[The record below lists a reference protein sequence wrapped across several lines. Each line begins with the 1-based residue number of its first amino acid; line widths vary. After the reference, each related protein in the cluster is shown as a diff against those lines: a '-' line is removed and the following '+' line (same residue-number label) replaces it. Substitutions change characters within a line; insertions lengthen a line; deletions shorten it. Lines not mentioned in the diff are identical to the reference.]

1 MSLRTACTYDCPDA
15 CGLLLRDGHLA
26 GDPDHPI
33 TRGFT
38 CQRIQRHLARLASPT
53 RLREPRIR
61 QGDRWLGASWDA
73 ALDLAA
79 ERLRAALPEPAS
91 IVYLQGGGSLGLSK
105 KLVTHA
111 FRTLGPITSLRGGPC
126 GEAGEE
132 AQRLDFGD
140 CADHDYTDLSHSQA
154 VVLWGRNPVETG
166 PHLIPFVR
174 EAQARGA
181 PVTLV
186 DVRRTPSAKLAD
198 RFVCVTPGGDGA
210 LALAVL
216 RSLHESQAL
225 DLSRVEAPDSFL
237 AMLTSRDVAG
247 WTAPSGASTDDVDH
261 LASLYAE
268 RRPVATWV
276 GWGLQRRSTGGAQLR
291 CLDALGLLTGNVGV
305 AGGGVN
311 FTSWRRRGLD
321 VSGLAESSGRTLPS
335 AMLGTA
341 LLGLHDPDP
350 RFVYVCAANPV
361 GSHAGSAAIA
371 QGLRRCGFVVVADA
385 FETDTTATADLV
397 LPVALMLEEDDAV
410 GSYAHHHVATV
421 RACVAPPAGARTDL
435 WIAREL
441 RRRAGLPDDPVL
453 EDPAGALARMTAP
466 WFTSGP
472 VQRSPAQVPVPFADR
487 FPTPSGKAR
496 LLTVAPVP
504 SPADPHFPLRLLSVS
519 NQAWQ
524 TTQLTPE
531 QEAQVPVCHV
541 HPGSTALGDGAWAEL
556 ATAQSTMRVVVRHD
570 GGVGKGVAVVY
581 RGGPVRLAR
590 GVNALLPE
598 RETDVGGG
606 VAFYDEPA
614 CLSPAPLSP

>member
-15 CGLLLRDGHLA
+15 CGLVLRDGHLA
-26 GDPDHPI
+26 GDPEHPI
-33 TRGFT
+33 ARGFT
-38 CQRIQRHLARLASPT
+38 CQRIQRHLARLSSPA
-53 RLREPRIR
+53 RLREPRVR
-61 QGDRWLGASWDA
+61 QGERWLSASWDA

-79 ERLRAALPEPAS
+79 EHLRAALPQPAS

-111 FRTLGPITSLRGGPC
+111 FRTLGPITSLSGGPC

-140 CADHDYTDLSHSQA
+140 CADHDYTDLAHSRA

-166 PHLIPFVR
+166 PHLIPFLR
-174 EAQARGA
+174 EARDRGA
-181 PVTLV
+181 PVTLI
-186 DVRRTPSAKLAD
+186 DVRRTPSARLAD

-216 RSLHESQAL
+216 RTLHDSKAL
-225 DLSRVEAPDSFL
+225 DLSRVDDPASFL
-237 AMLTSRDVAG
+237 AMLTARDVAS
-247 WTAPSGASTDDVDH
+247 WTALSGASAADVEH
-261 LASLYAE
+261 LASLYVE

-291 CLDALGLLTGNVGV
+291 CLDALGLLTGNVGIP
-305 AGGGVN
+305 GGGVN

-321 VSGLAESSGRTLPS
+321 VSGLAASTGRTLPS
-335 AMLGTA
+335 ALLGSA
-341 LLGLHDPDP
+341 LLALRDPDP

-371 QGLRRCGFVVVADA
+371 RGLSRCGFVVVADA
-385 FETDTTATADLV
+385 FETDTTAAADLM

-421 RACVAPPAGARTDL
+421 RACMTPPAGARTDL

-453 EDPAGALARMTAP
+453 EDPAAALARMTTP
-466 WFTSGP
+466 WFTSGA
-472 VQRSPAQVPVPFADR
+472 VQRNPAQVPVPFAAR
-487 FPTPSGKAR
+487 FPTPSGRAQLLTSPPLPSPTDAR
-496 LLTVAPVP
+496 L
-504 SPADPHFPLRLLSVS
+504 PLRLLTVS

-531 QEAQVPVCHV
+531 QQAQVPLCHV
-541 HPGSTALGDGAWAEL
+541 HPESTSLGDGARAEL
-556 ATAQSTMRVVVRHD
+556 GTAQGAMQVVVRHD
-570 GGVGKGVAVVY
+570 EGVGRGLAVVF
-581 RGGPVRLAR
+581 RGGPVRLGR

-614 CLSPAPLSP
+614 RLSPVSP